1 MNWEI
6 NSLSLECDIED
17 VETAE
22 KVENA
27 LRKMSN
33 IKVEETSSMVEAIK
47 FQCNIIKQVFIDIF
61 GNETTEEIFKDIKL
75 NRRLYTDILYS
86 FYDFIS
92 EQKQAMV
99 RRSNAISRYAPK
111 KK

>member
-1 MNWEI
+1 MMWEI
-6 NSLSLECDIED
+6 NNISLECDIED

-27 LRKMSN
+27 LKKMSIAET
-33 IKVEETSSMVEAIK
+33 IKTDSLAEAIK
-47 FQCNIIKQVFIDIF
+47 QHCNIIKQVFIDIF
-61 GNETTEEIFKDIKL
+61 GVETADNIFKDIKL

-92 EQKQAMV
+92 EQKQAML
-99 RRSNAISRYAPK
+99 RRSNAINKYIPK
-111 KK
+111 K